1 MICLMKA
8 KGKGPQLLLDFINRN
23 EEEQQTVL
31 NKSVHVVQ
39 ESSNSFELGT
49 LFILMAN
56 RFGNK

>member
-1 MICLMKA
+1 MKA

-39 ESSNSFELGT
+39 ESSNSFELGK
-49 LFILMAN
+49 LFILMADTAW
-56 RFGNK
+56 NK